1 MALRVVAA
9 LLFVA
14 AAPQALPTSE
24 PDAAALA
31 IVRKHCVICRAAEPS
46 HESFQETPKN
56 ITLETVHN
64 LKKYAATIY
73 AQTIQTK
80 AMAPGNQTNMTDD
93 ERATLGRWLKALP

>member
-24 PDAAALA
+24 PDAAAL
-31 IVRKHCVICRAAEPS
+31 CVICRAAEPS

-93 ERATLGRWLKALP
+93 ERATLGQWLKALP